1 MSNNVKW
8 VSAITTASLLLAT
21 SAAAQA
27 VVIDRTGS
35 MARQHQIEADLQ
47 NGLAGAALYFRGIR
61 LVFFSDEVMNA
72 PGITVMFDSRASG
85 SGIPRLED
93 AVKMKAVR
101 EAGPQIAKG
110 FAQQSPVHA
119 RASNIAAAVVRAAE
133 ELPSGLLVTDGKHEV
148 AVPPGALTQN
158 RLVVLLC
165 PASSDSA
172 ADELVK
178 YTEREHLIKVWAPK
192 AEVFPCFKMRDA
204 ILRWASVRVG
214 AVSVSNR

>member
-1 MSNNVKW
+1 MSDKVKW
-8 VSAITTASLLLAT
+8 VSAIAVASLLMST
-21 SAAAQA
+21 SATAQA

-35 MARQHQIEADLQ
+35 MARQQQIEADLQ
-47 NGLAGAALYFRGIR
+47 SGLAGAALYFRGIR

-72 PGITVMFDSRASG
+72 PGINVMFDSRAGG

-101 EAGPQIAKG
+101 EAGPKIAKV

-148 AVPPGALTQN
+148 AAPAGALTET

-165 PASSDSA
+165 PASSDST

-178 YTEREHLIKVWAPK
+178 YTERARLIKMWAPN
-192 AEVFPCFKMRDA
+192 AAVFPCFKMRDA
-204 ILRWASVRVG
+204 ILRWASAQVG
-214 AVSVSNR
+214 AVSVSSR

>member
-1 MSNNVKW
+1 MNDKVRW

-35 MARQHQIEADLQ
+35 MARRHQIEADLQ
-47 NGLAGAALYFRGIR
+47 SGLAGAALYFRGIR

-72 PGITVMFDSRASG
+72 PGITVMFDGRAAG

-101 EAGPQIAKG
+101 EAGPKIAKV
-110 FAQQSPVHA
+110 FAQRSPVHA

-148 AVPPGALTQN
+148 AVPSGALTQN

-165 PASSDSA
+165 PAITDSA

-178 YTEREHLIKVWAPK
+178 YTERERLIKMWAPK

-204 ILRWASVRVG
+204 ILRWASVQVS
-214 AVSVSNR
+214 AVPVSSR